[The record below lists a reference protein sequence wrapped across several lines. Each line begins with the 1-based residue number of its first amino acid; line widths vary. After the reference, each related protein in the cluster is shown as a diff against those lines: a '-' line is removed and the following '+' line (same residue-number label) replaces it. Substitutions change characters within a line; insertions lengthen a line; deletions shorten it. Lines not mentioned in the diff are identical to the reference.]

1 MHPLRTVLAAFA
13 DRPDVLGAAVVSD
26 EGLVVES
33 ALPASLDPEAIAA
46 LAATAQRTLQTLGAA
61 TGHGTPRQTVVEA
74 DRGIVILERL
84 PTGST
89 LLVLAAPDGDL
100 GALLHD
106 LRRHAPALVALV

>member
-1 MHPLRTVLAAFA
+1 MHPLRTVLTAFA
-13 DRPDVLGAAVVSD
+13 QRPDVLGAAIVSD

-33 ALPASLDPEAIAA
+33 ALPSHFDADAIAA
-46 LAATAQRTLQTLGAA
+46 LAATAQRTLQTLGGA
-61 TGHGTPRQTVVEA
+61 TGHGPPSSAVVEA
-74 DRGIVILERL
+74 SGGILIMERL

-106 LRRHAPALVALV
+106 LRRHAPALVSLV

>member
-1 MHPLRTVLAAFA
+1 MHRLRTVLAAFA
-13 DRPDVLGAAVVSD
+13 ERPDVLGAVIVSD

-33 ALPASLDPEAIAA
+33 AIPAPLDADAIAA
-46 LAATAQRTLQTLGAA
+46 LAATAQRSLQTLGSA
-61 TGHGTPRQTVVEA
+61 TGHGAPRETVVEA
-74 DRGIVILERL
+74 AGGILILERL

-89 LLVLAAPDGDL
+89 LVVLAAPDGDL

>member
-1 MHPLRTVLAAFA
+1 MHPLRTVLAALA
-13 DRPDVLGAAVVSD
+13 DRPEVLGAAVISD

-33 ALPASLDPEAIAA
+33 ALPPHLDPEAVAA
-46 LAATAQRTLQTLGAA
+46 LAATALRTLQTLGGA
-61 TGHGTPRQTVVEA
+61 TGHGQPLETVVEA
-74 DRGIVILERL
+74 PGGVVVMQRL

-106 LRRHAPALVALV
+106 LRRHAPALVELV

>member
-13 DRPDVLGAAVVSD
+13 DRPDVLGAAVISD

-33 ALPASLDPEAIAA
+33 ALPAALDPEAIAA
-46 LAATAQRTLQTLGAA
+46 LAATAQRTLQTLGGA
-61 TGHGTPRQTVVEA
+61 TRHGTPRQTVVEGPG
-74 DRGIVILERL
+74 GILILERL

-100 GALLHD
+100 GRLLHD
-106 LRRHAPALVALV
+106 LRQHAPALVALV